1 MKLNRKRSQS
11 HHHSN
16 SNKKL
21 KGDFESSLPSN
32 TTEKKPIMFKN
43 EIEDEPESEKTE
55 EALDKATNSYDLG
68 SYLSGLSS
76 SSYKNPKRKYLSKRK
91 PMSTTLAVRNELLYR
106 ASDSKTKMKDA
117 REAIL
122 ALAPDDF
129 TISLSSC
136 FNYTQN
142 FRKGTLEAKRH
153 HEGRGVN
160 ACLSLHKAPDTA
172 PIKEKV
178 INIHWTSSN
187 VNYVLDKASKDQNNY
202 CVDLRD
208 AKQVIRANTGQ
219 GG

>member
-1 MKLNRKRSQS
+1 
-11 HHHSN
+11 
-16 SNKKL
+16 
-21 KGDFESSLPSN
+21 
-32 TTEKKPIMFKN
+32 
-43 EIEDEPESEKTE
+43 
-55 EALDKATNSYDLG
+55 
-68 SYLSGLSS
+68 
-76 SSYKNPKRKYLSKRK
+76 
-91 PMSTTLAVRNELLYR
+91 
-106 ASDSKTKMKDA
+106 MKDA

-202 CVDLRD
+202 CFDSRD

>member
-1 MKLNRKRSQS
+1 
-11 HHHSN
+11 
-16 SNKKL
+16 
-21 KGDFESSLPSN
+21 
-32 TTEKKPIMFKN
+32 MFKN